1 MPLVRLFRS
10 DERHIN
16 AVMRHVRLSAMIKPT
31 RISFGGTA
39 AIATSMALIAG
50 LDAANA
56 GRAVMVSALLIA
68 AVADNLTDSLSVH
81 MYQESER
88 LEQREAFIGTLAN
101 FVTRFIVCLSFVLI
115 VALFRGH
122 AAVIGGIIWGMSL
135 LTVLTYILARHR
147 KVSAISE
154 VAKHLAVA
162 LVIILVSKSIG
173 HWISARVI

>member
-1 MPLVRLFRS
+1 MRLFRS
-10 DERHIN
+10 DERHVN
-16 AVMRHVRLSAMIKPT
+16 AVMRHVRLSEMIKPT

-88 LEQREAFIGTLAN
+88 LERREAFVGTLTN
-101 FVTRFIVCLSFVLI
+101 FATRFIVCLSFVLI
-115 VALFRGH
+115 VALFREH
-122 AAVIGGIIWGMSL
+122 AAIVGIIWGMSL
-135 LTVLTYILARHR
+135 LTALTYILARHR
-147 KVSAISE
+147 HVRALSE
-154 VAKHLAVA
+154 VGKHLAVA
-162 LVIILVSKSIG
+162 TVIIFVSKSIG
-173 HWISARVI
+173 HWVTAHVT